1 MKKVLGY
8 ILLSLGTIV
17 FLIGT
22 QLSVSFNTSNSLPHS
37 AFLRFFNKH
46 IDADFGRFVM
56 TNHSMS
62 KIPVAKQVK
71 GVEGDRI
78 LIKNRSIYVLHKVG
92 EISEK
97 NSKGEPVSPI
107 KSGVI
112 PRGYVFL
119 AGSNNKSFDSRYSS
133 FGLVK
138 KDQCRGIYA
147 W

>member
-1 MKKVLGY
+1 MKKVFGY
-8 ILLSLGTIV
+8 VFFVLCTIV

-22 QLSVSFNTSNSLPHS
+22 QLTVLFNTSDSLPYS
-37 AFLRFFNKH
+37 AFIQFLGKQ
-46 IDADFGRFVM
+46 ISPDFGRFVT
-56 TNHSMS
+56 TNHRLS

-78 LIKNRSIYVLHKVG
+78 VIKNNSIYILHKIG
-92 EISEK
+92 KIREK
-97 NSKGEPVSPI
+97 NSKGESLSPI

-119 AGSNNKSFDSRYSS
+119 AGSNNKSLDSRYDS